1 MKQCIW
7 CNRKEHD
14 TSFKTLAHTFPQ
26 SIGGKKICKNVCDE
40 CNFAFGRKQQFQ
52 PSVDIAVKEIF
63 NISKNIISTNTKQF
77 QKNRFKSE
85 YFKIDIEKRKI
96 TLKPKYKLKSN
107 FQETLLVVLDVVST
121 KYF

>member
-85 YFKIDIEKRKI
+85 YFKIDIELVNGLSI
-96 TLKPKYKLKSN
+96 KLKTSDENFLSDLNMLISN
-107 FQETLLVVLDVVST
+107 
-121 KYF
+121 